1 MTCQLFVNF
10 QGREYWPIPD
20 DFAAEHYQHE
30 HERSCKL
37 RSMLPRMSND
47 KGVNMAG
54 SAVDTVSVGD
64 AHGSSNFV
72 GASRTSLLLTMYGVG
87 SFERI

>member
-1 MTCQLFVNF
+1 
-10 QGREYWPIPD
+10 
-20 DFAAEHYQHE
+20 
-30 HERSCKL
+30 
-37 RSMLPRMSND
+37 MSND
-47 KGVNMAG
+47 RGVNMAG
-54 SAVDTVSVGD
+54 SAVDTVSVGGVD